1 MTGWV
6 LATLLLYILSFAL
19 YLRNLY
25 VENRVIGLAAGA
37 ALLAGLVLHYF
48 ALMDRARALHAVPY
62 EDLWGS
68 LSLFAWLLG
77 ATFLGLELVHRG
89 RAFGPFVL
97 PLVIALFSL
106 SHTRDVSPHAA
117 PASALA
123 QGPIFALHV
132 TLNILA
138 YSAFSLAFVL
148 SIVFLIQDRLLRT
161 RKPGGMFWRFPPMDV
176 LERMCRSAALV
187 GVLALAAGITFGF
200 VWADRLHGHYWSG
213 DPKEIVSLLIL
224 AFYSTYL
231 LISRSA
237 AWRGSRAA
245 VFCLVNFAFVMFSYS
260 IVNIYLSRYHRFY

>member
-6 LATLLLYILSFAL
+6 LATLLLYVVSFAA

-25 VENRVIGLAAGA
+25 VENRAVGLTAAASLAAG
-37 ALLAGLVLHYF
+37 LLLHYF
-48 ALMDRARALHAVPY
+48 ALLERAHVLQAVPY

-89 RAFGPFVL
+89 RAFGPFV
-97 PLVIALFSL
+97 
-106 SHTRDVSPHAA
+106 SHFRDVTPH
-117 PASALA
+117 PTSASAQA

-148 SIVFLIQDRLLRT
+148 SIIFLIQNSLLRA
-161 RKPGGMFWRFPPMDV
+161 RKPSGMFWRFPPMDV
-176 LERMCRSAALV
+176 LERMCRSASLV
-187 GVLALAAGITFGF
+187 GVLALAAGIAFGF

-224 AFYSTYL
+224 ALYL
-231 LISRSA
+231 AYLWLSRGS

-245 VFCLVNFAFVMFSYS
+245 VFCLVNFVFVMFSYS

>member
-1 MTGWV
+1 MTVWV
-6 LATLLLYILSFAL
+6 LATLLLYIISFAA

-25 VENRVIGLAAGA
+25 VESKVVGLIAGASLAAG
-37 ALLAGLVLHYF
+37 LLLHYF
-48 ALMDRARALHAVPY
+48 ALLERARVLQAVPY

-89 RAFGPFVL
+89 RAVGPFIL
-97 PLVIALFSL
+97 PLVVVLFSL
-106 SHTRDVSPHAA
+106 SHFRDVAPHPT
-117 PASALA
+117 PAR
-123 QGPIFALHV
+123 GPIFALHV

-148 SIVFLIQDRLLRT
+148 SVIYLIQNRLLLA

-176 LERMCRSAALV
+176 LERMTRSSALV
-187 GVLALAAGITFGF
+187 GVLALAAGISFGF

-224 AFYSTYL
+224 TFYAAYL
-231 LISRSA
+231 WLSRST

-245 VFCLVNFAFVMFSYS
+245 VLCLVNFVFVLFSYS

>member
-6 LATLLLYILSFAL
+6 LATLLLYVVSFAA

-37 ALLAGLVLHYF
+37 SLFVGLWLHYF
-48 ALMDRARALHAVPY
+48 ALLERAHVLKTVPY

-89 RAFGPFVL
+89 RAVGPFVL
-97 PLVIALFSL
+97 PLVIVLFSL
-106 SHTRDVSPHAA
+106 SHFRDVAPHPA
-117 PASALA
+117 PARGTL
-123 QGPIFALHV
+123 FALHV

-138 YSAFSLAFVL
+138 YSAFSLAFIL
-148 SIVFLIQDRLLRT
+148 SIIYLIQDRLLRA

-176 LERMCRSAALV
+176 LERMCRSSALV
-187 GVLALAAGITFGF
+187 GVLALAAGISFGF

-224 AFYSTYL
+224 AFYTAYL
-231 LISRSA
+231 WLSRSA
-237 AWRGSRAA
+237 TWRGSRSAIL
-245 VFCLVNFAFVMFSYS
+245 CLANFVIVVFSYS
-260 IVNIYLSRYHRFY
+260 IVNVFLSRYHRFY